1 MAAEDGDLAVGCP
14 SPSGCPT
21 PAGIEAVRTGLRDF
35 FITAKKDV
43 KPGERQGEMEG
54 AGERWI

>member
-14 SPSGCPT
+14 SPSGRPT

>member
-1 MAAEDGDLAVGCP
+1 MAAEDGDQAVGCP
-14 SPSGCPT
+14 SPSGRPT
-21 PAGIEAVRTGLRDF
+21 PAGIEAVLTGFWDF

-54 AGERWI
+54 AGDRWI